1 MERSVHEE
9 ERSLRFR
16 SGCNAT
22 TMTETPVGR
31 QVQLPA
37 SVAGVLLL
45 SEMPG
50 SKKSLVNWLAD
61 AEATQISLIV
71 NLAQE
76 EELASI
82 SPEYLRYIQNN
93 EGIEIL
99 RFPIPDFS
107 VPADMA
113 AFHIFVGKV
122 VERLHLGQ
130 RVVVHCRAGIGRSGL
145 FAASL
150 LTNLEMPSDD
160 VLLRVQSAGG
170 RLEADAQRSFV
181 EAYGEHLTGGSSY

>member
-1 MERSVHEE
+1 MTTEISP
-9 ERSLRFR
+9 
-16 SGCNAT
+16 GCNAK
-22 TMTETPVGR
+22 TMSDTPVGR

-37 SVAGVLLL
+37 SVAGALLL

-50 SKKSLVNWLAD
+50 SKKSLVDWLAD

-82 SPEYLRYIQNN
+82 SPEYLRYIQND

-113 AFHIFVGKV
+113 AFHIVVGKV

-150 LTNLEMPSDD
+150 LINLKMSSDD
-160 VLLRVQSAGG
+160 VLPSVQSAGG

-181 EAYGEHLTGGSSY
+181 EAYGEHLAGDSSY